1 MLSRKGC
8 DFMSL
13 DKTMK
18 ATGVEINYYFVC
30 KRKLWY
36 FTHGI
41 NMEQNSTR
49 VEIGKEVHEESFKR
63 NKKEIMIDNL
73 ICLDFIDKEL
83 VINETK
89 LTKAMEKATKY
100 QILYYIYYL
109 ENKGIAG
116 IKGVIHYPKGKRK
129 EIIEI
134 ADEDR
139 DELDK
144 ILKAIYSVKHQDIP
158 PPLEKEKKCKKCS
171 YYELCYC

>member
-1 MLSRKGC
+1 
-8 DFMSL
+8 MSF
-13 DKTMK
+13 DKAMK

-41 NMEQNSTR
+41 TMEHNSTR
-49 VEIGKEVHEESFKR
+49 VEIGKEVHEESYKR
-63 NKKEIMIDNL
+63 EKKEIMIDNL

-89 LTKAMEKATKY
+89 LTKAMKEATRY

-109 ENKGIAG
+109 ENKGIEG
-116 IKGVIHYPKGKRK
+116 VKGVIHYPKSKRK
-129 EIIEI
+129 EVIEI
-134 ADEDR
+134 TDEDR
-139 DELDK
+139 KELDK
-144 ILKAIYSVKHQDIP
+144 IIKGIYAVKYKVNP
-158 PPLEKEKKCKKCS
+158 PPLEKGKKCKKCS